1 MELPRYFYITA
12 DPEGVLPRSAGRN
25 ARVSYV
31 AITTLFTNEPEIAPK
46 RASREVVLG
55 LVLATRHGANHFPD
69 GHLCESLD
77 HEEP

>member
-1 MELPRYFYITA
+1 MELPRYFDITA

-55 LVLATRHGANHFPD
+55 LVLAKSASVYRCSALAKALGAAKRR
-69 GHLCESLD
+69 
-77 HEEP
+77 